1 MVIWCIVYT
10 FVVML
15 LIRDAHMKAVNKM
28 VKKYGVID
36 MKTDDVVGVLS
47 ITGIRKYDDDNYPG
61 HYSIE
66 VDIKFVGQMALS
78 WKVLGDR
85 VSYKYFSTRRLND
98 RIRSRVRKYV
108 SEHLRYYNVEGM
120 NHYNVNIKRIVWE

>member
-1 MVIWCIVYT
+1 MS
-10 FVVML
+10 ML

-36 MKTDDVVGVLS
+36 IRNDDVVGVLY

-66 VDIKFVGQMALS
+66 VDIKFVGSLAM
-78 WKVLGDR
+78 
-85 VSYKYFSTRRLND
+85 YYRRLYSKKDYSCFSVRTINGK
-98 RIRSRVRKYV
+98 IRYMLRKYV
-108 SEHLRYYNVEGM
+108 SDHLRYYSIEGM
-120 NHYNVNIKRIVWE
+120 THYNVNIKKIVWE